1 MIFYVFYNSV
11 LNKQVGFV
19 SRALIGQVTLSLG
32 KYTNLTTFLTLFFS
46 LLADRVKN
54 NRQVAK
60 C

>member
-19 SRALIGQVTLSLG
+19 RRALIGQVTLSLA